1 MPFDEIDQLKLVR
14 PAPVKG
20 NRKATQ
26 VTSDDAIRK
35 RLKARQ
41 LIEELR
47 SICPSRTARRK
58 PSSHSTPLYLFIHRQ
73 FEAEL
78 EDSRSTIEWKEG

>member
-1 MPFDEIDQLKLVR
+1 MRSSQLKLVR
-14 PAPVKG
+14 PAPP
-20 NRKATQ
+20 KATEA
-26 VTSDDAIRK
+26 TRPLDDAIRK

-47 SICPSRTARRK
+47 SICPPERQARRK

-78 EDSRSTIEWKEG
+78 

>member
-1 MPFDEIDQLKLVR
+1 MIDQLKLVR

-20 NRKATQ
+20 NRKAT
-26 VTSDDAIRK
+26 TSPMPSESVS
-35 RLKARQ
+35 ARQ

-58 PSSHSTPLYLFIHRQ
+58 PSSHSTPSVLVYP
-73 FEAEL
+73 
-78 EDSRSTIEWKEG
+78 STV